1 MRRSAAL
8 LPGLTTGC
16 PQRTEKR
23 RGHQPAVRHR
33 DTLHGAS
40 PSARIAFQ
48 AVTEEEGENMASDAL
63 QDGQHLVR
71 SLGTTGESVAVWG
84 ADHMWAASGW
94 SLLTV
99 DVGMKGG
106 TPLGSLTYIATA
118 NNRTTDVAVRW
129 DHVHDQ
135 LQCFVIDR
143 GTARTEREVI
153 ERDARARIGA
163 LLRISAEVGWRFASS
178 EISRAD
184 IFEAA
189 GLSTVAVQSPP
200 VEPPAVCNGDG

>member
-1 MRRSAAL
+1 M
-8 LPGLTTGC
+8 
-16 PQRTEKR
+16 
-23 RGHQPAVRHR
+23 
-33 DTLHGAS
+33 
-40 PSARIAFQ
+40 
-48 AVTEEEGENMASDAL
+48 
-63 QDGQHLVR
+63 
-71 SLGTTGESVAVWG
+71 AVWG
-84 ADHMWAASGW
+84 ADDMWAATGW

-106 TPLGSLTYIATA
+106 TPLGTLTYIETTSS
-118 NNRTTDVAVRW
+118 RTTDVAVRW

-143 GTARTEREVI
+143 ETARMEREVI

-178 EISRAD
+178 KISRAD

-189 GLSTVAVQSPP
+189 GLSTVAVRSSPA
-200 VEPPAVCNGDG
+200 ECYGDV